1 MDMHKSF
8 SPMTNMHPPLDK
20 PRDRRRA
27 PESHPLVL
35 IVEEH
40 EETRSLLRTIMM
52 MKRCAVMEMEIEDV
66 FSLAD
71 GINPSLMLINIG
83 RPFCDGLETLK
94 HLREHKSFHHIPI
107 IITSGNATIAFRNE
121 VSAAGYDRLLVKP
134 IDIDELDGLLEDYLF

>member
-1 MDMHKSF
+1 
-8 SPMTNMHPPLDK
+8 MTNMHPPLDK

-27 PESHPLVL
+27 SGSPPLVL

-40 EETRSLLRTIMM
+40 EGTRSLLRAIMM
-52 MKRCAVMEMEIEDV
+52 MKKCTVMEMEIEDV
-66 FSLAD
+66 FSLAE

-83 RPFCDGLETLK
+83 RPFRDGLETLK
-94 HLREHKSFHHIPI
+94 HLREHKSFHQIPI
-107 IITSGNATIAFRNE
+107 IITSGNATTAFRNE

>member
-1 MDMHKSF
+1 
-8 SPMTNMHPPLDK
+8 MTKMHPPLNK

-27 PESHPLVL
+27 SESCPLVL

-52 MKRCAVMEMEIEDV
+52 MKRCAVMEVEIEDV
-66 FSLAD
+66 FSLAE
-71 GINPSLMLINIG
+71 GISPSLMLINIG
-83 RPFCDGLETLK
+83 RPFRDGLETLK

-107 IITSGNATIAFRNE
+107 IITSGNATTAFRNE